1 MAGEPSGEC
10 LNRDCKVSPTS
21 ELCGKS
27 MTRKFLFGAG
37 IASFAHEIGAWR
49 LRCVLWPWLIT
60 AMNSAPLACGVV
72 RLVRGVHH
80 DPTAARTPI
89 GHVSRNAQLF
99 LDFLFQ
105 TVFRPQNPLA
115 WEVLGKN

>member
-1 MAGEPSGEC
+1 
-10 LNRDCKVSPTS
+10 
-21 ELCGKS
+21 
-27 MTRKFLFGAG
+27 
-37 IASFAHEIGAWR
+37 
-49 LRCVLWPWLIT
+49 
-60 AMNSAPLACGVV
+60 MNLAPLARGVV

-89 GHVSRNAQLF
+89 GHVSRNARLF